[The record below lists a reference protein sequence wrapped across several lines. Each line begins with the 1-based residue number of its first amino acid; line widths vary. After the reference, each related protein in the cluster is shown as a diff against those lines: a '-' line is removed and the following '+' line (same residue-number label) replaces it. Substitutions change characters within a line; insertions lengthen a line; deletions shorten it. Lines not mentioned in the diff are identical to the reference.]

1 MFAIIAAVLFAIALI
16 LDVAN
21 VRVGPLTASVFIT
34 AGLLC
39 LALEMA
45 GVGKRRGAFTG
56 SRK

>member
-45 GVGKRRGAFTG
+45 GVGKRRGALTG